1 MKKRTVLLAIA
12 LVFTCLS
19 LKAQIGVEDPVLKEN
34 VFIGFKGGL
43 TAMDMAYQ
51 KGSVSFVNHSVL
63 IDNPINLLRHPSNLL
78 SCGVAGITAERSLT
92 GFSYG
97 LELFVSGL
105 NAKSQVTGSDHPVYV
120 KQDSAF
126 FVNLRVPL
134 RLKFLN
140 KPKAYHSVRIHPFVF
155 VAPNVSTY
163 LYLPI
168 KEGLVL
174 NGYSIWNGEGIV
186 WGTKNINLLQLSV
199 VGGLGAEGDIDIGNY
214 LIRVRLEA
222 GYNYGL
228 LDMSPKELGISRK
241 MRGFEAT
248 LGVSFPLFTNP
259 HYSWLN

>member
-12 LVFTCLS
+12 LVFACLS
-19 LKAQIGVEDPVLKEN
+19 LKAQIGVEDPVLKDN

-43 TAMDMAYQ
+43 NAMDMAYQ
-51 KGSVSFVNHSVL
+51 KGSISFVNQSVL
-63 IDNPINLLRHPSNLL
+63 IDNPMNLLRNPKSIL
-78 SCGVAGITAERSLT
+78 SCGVAGITVERSLP

-97 LELFVSGL
+97 LECFLSGL
-105 NAKSQVTGSDHPVYV
+105 NAKSKYTGNEQPVYV

-126 FVNLRVPL
+126 FVNLNKSKSNSSFRV
-134 RLKFLN
+134 
-140 KPKAYHSVRIHPFVF
+140 HPVVF
-155 VAPNVSTY
+155 VAPNFSTY
-163 LYLPI
+163 LYLPV
-168 KEGLVL
+168 KEGLVI

-186 WGTKNINLLQLSV
+186 WGTKNINFLQVSV
-199 VGGLGAEGDIDIGNY
+199 VGGLGAEGDIDIRNY

-228 LDMSPKELGISRK
+228 LNMAPKDLGMTRN

-259 HYSWLN
+259 HYMWLN